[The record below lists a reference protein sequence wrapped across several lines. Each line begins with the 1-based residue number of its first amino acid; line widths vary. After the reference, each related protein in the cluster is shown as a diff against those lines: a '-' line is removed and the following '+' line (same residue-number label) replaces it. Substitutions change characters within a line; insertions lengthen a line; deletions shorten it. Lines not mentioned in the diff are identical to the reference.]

1 MFHCDKNLR
10 QQRVQRDKRLDAYR
24 KQLVQHVVKRFK
36 VEDALAEEYLAKM
49 PEETLSDVI
58 RRFEEKV

>member
-1 MFHCDKNLR
+1 MKNLR